1 MASAAAAILFD
12 PLRAYRNRDDVQ
24 HERRPTMRS
33 IVAILALLAPL
44 AAAQA
49 PAAPQPMTPIAKPPS
64 TAPAAPAATAMPV
77 AMTKPA
83 PAAKARHW
91 KKADARV
98 CLEFPNDMQIIKC
111 SENYR

>member
-1 MASAAAAILFD
+1 
-12 PLRAYRNRDDVQ
+12 
-24 HERRPTMRS
+24 MRS
-33 IVAILALLAPL
+33 IVALLAFLASL

-49 PAAPQPMTPIAKPPS
+49 PAAPQPSAAQPMTPIAKPPS
-64 TAPAAPAATAMPV
+64 AAPAAPAASAIPV

-83 PAAKARHW
+83 PAATVRHW

>member
-1 MASAAAAILFD
+1 
-12 PLRAYRNRDDVQ
+12 
-24 HERRPTMRS
+24 MRS

-49 PAAPQPMTPIAKPPS
+49 PAAPQSSAPQTMTPIAKPAGA
-64 TAPAAPAATAMPV
+64 APAAPAAAGMPV

-83 PAAKARHW
+83 PEAKTARHW